1 MGLSGNLKT
10 ISFSDVL
17 QLINMGDKTGTF
29 EIKKG
34 DSKKKIYF
42 KNGKVIYATSSDKDE
57 LLENF
62 LLKKDKITR
71 KELEKAKDL
80 QEETGRGFAS
90 TLVYLDILPKEEV
103 ADLLKT
109 NVQEIIFEIFSWDEA
124 EFEFLEDELP
134 DTENVI
140 NALNTMNIL
149 MEGTRRIDE
158 WEEIKNKIPADNTVL
173 TISSEEFA
181 QKDEIKLKPEEGKVL
196 SLVDG
201 ERSIEEIKEK
211 NTAGELATCRAIY
224 GLLTAGLVRESGKK
238 ELKSVKLAE
247 REKILEGLVE
257 LFETMLEKIKA
268 LFLQKIGEGG
278 RKTFKS
284 VLEKQAKD
292 DELLENIRVDDKGNL
307 DFTNFLELSK
317 NLPEESRFHQ
327 VSKSLMNFVEA
338 ELDKAEM
345 ILGRSIMNNLKEEFR
360 EETEDI
366 IEKYESGFIK
376 YGVLKRIK
384 TFLLEE

>member
-1 MGLSGNLKT
+1 MGLSGNLKSS
-10 ISFSDVL
+10 SFSDIL

-29 EIKKG
+29 AIKKG

-62 LLKKDKITR
+62 LLKKDKINR

-90 TLVYLDILPKEEV
+90 TLVYLNILPKEEV
-103 ADLLKT
+103 ADLVKT
-109 NVQEIIFEIFSWDEA
+109 HVQEIIFEIFSWDEG
-124 EFEFLEDELP
+124 EFEFQEDELP

-173 TISSEEFA
+173 TISPEEFA

-224 GLLTAGLVRESGKK
+224 GLLTAGWIRESGKK
-238 ELKSVKLAE
+238 ELKSVKMEE
-247 REKILEGLVE
+247 RERILEGLVD
-257 LFETMLEKIKA
+257 LFETMLERIKA

-284 VLEKQAKD
+284 VLEKQAQD
-292 DELLENIRVDDKGNL
+292 DELLQNIRMDEEGNL

-327 VSKSLMNFVEA
+327 VSNSLMNLVEA
-338 ELDKAEM
+338 ELEKAKM
-345 ILGRSIMNNLKEEFR
+345 ILGSSIITSLKEDFSEETKSIM
-360 EETEDI
+360 
-366 IEKYESGFIK
+366 EKYESGFMK
-376 YGVLKRIK
+376 YGVLKRINK
-384 TFLLEE
+384 FLSGE